1 MLIIISIVLLTI
13 LTPFWYIF
21 LIIYILLGI
30 YLAWQL
36 KNTNLKH
43 HIEINK
49 RLKFHHLK
57 LQAFILILLM
67 YFFFLLLYYFEIVR
81 WFF

>member
-43 HIEINK
+43 HIVNK

-57 LQAFILILLM
+57 LQAFILIFNVLFLSLA
-67 YFFFLLLYYFEIVR
+67 LLL
-81 WFF
+81 

>member
-1 MLIIISIVLLTI
+1 PFFIKKLKFPISLGYMLIIISIVLLTI

-36 KNTNLKH
+36 KNTNLKQ
-43 HIEINK
+43 HIENK
-49 RLKFHHLK
+49 
-57 LQAFILILLM
+57 
-67 YFFFLLLYYFEIVR
+67 
-81 WFF
+81 

>member
-43 HIEINK
+43 HINK
-49 RLKFHHLK
+49 N
-57 LQAFILILLM
+57 A
-67 YFFFLLLYYFEIVR
+67 
-81 WFF
+81 